1 MDVKRRAKGHLYIS
15 IALSCLLSIPIYTA
29 TAVPKGPT
37 ECTSSL
43 SGLDRK
49 LPTTFQ
55 EAFPK
60 RKCVPFA
67 AWQRMAA
74 KRESATA
81 LAQVEVL
88 VGPNTKP
95 WFSKVPAAAQ
105 SVLQLF
111 PNSSQ
116 PPMSYFIYY
125 NFKDAAWAKKKLQS
139 LVSENEYENFSRN
152 ENGRVTESNCEEARK
167 DCFGSK
173 ALTAGSGKGF
183 VLLGVPNALNNGD
196 PVADYRF
203 KAGML
208 EAHEFFHLLQDIPL
222 VGKDLEQRDW
232 PPGWVT
238 EGGAEYIQN
247 GAINKGSFKKYLDFR
262 ARDSSNLYQMKWLY
276 TEKYLAEYL
285 RQSITDSRGSQYDSW
300 LSYNLG
306 SRFIEVLVAIKG
318 QESLLHLNYELA
330 TKIGFAQAFENVY
343 GISWNKA
350 VPILAKVV
358 ASDLAEK

>member
-1 MDVKRRAKGHLYIS
+1 MNIRARAKLLTAIG
-15 IALSCLLSIPIYTA
+15 LSFSLSMPLYTA
-29 TAVPKGPT
+29 AAAPKGSA
-37 ECTSSL
+37 ECTSSN
-43 SGLDRK
+43 SGINKK
-49 LPTTFQ
+49 LPTTLQ
-55 EAFPK
+55 EATSK
-60 RKCVPFA
+60 RKCIPFA
-67 AWQRMAA
+67 AWQRMGA
-74 KRESATA
+74 KKESATA
-81 LAQVEVL
+81 LAQVEVFI
-88 VGPNTKP
+88 GPNTKP
-95 WFSKVPAAAQ
+95 WFSKVPAAVQ
-105 SVLQLF
+105 SVVQLF
-111 PNSSQ
+111 PNSPQ
-116 PPMSYFIYY
+116 PQMSYFIYY

-139 LVSENEYENFSRN
+139 LVSPNEYENFSRN

-173 ALTAGSGKGF
+173 ALTAESGKGF

-222 VGKDLEQRDW
+222 VGKGLEQLDW

-262 ARDSSNLYQMKWLY
+262 ALDSSDLYQMKWLY

-285 RQSITDSRGSQYDSW
+285 RQSISERRGSQYNSW

-318 QESLLHLNYELA
+318 QESLLQLNYELA
-330 TKIGFAQAFENVY
+330 TKIGFAQAFEKVY

-358 ASDLAEK
+358 SSDIAQKS

>member
-1 MDVKRRAKGHLYIS
+1 MNVKAKVKLLAAIG
-15 IALSCLLSIPIYTA
+15 LSFSLSIPIYTA
-29 TAVPKGPT
+29 TAAPKGFT
-37 ECTSSL
+37 DCTSSNSSL
-43 SGLDRK
+43 NKK

-55 EAFPK
+55 EAISK
-60 RKCVPFA
+60 RKCIPFA
-67 AWQRMAA
+67 ALQRMGA
-74 KRESATA
+74 KKESITA
-81 LAQVEVL
+81 LVQVEVL
-88 VGPNTKP
+88 IGPNTKP
-95 WFSKVPAAAQ
+95 WFNKVPAALQ

-116 PPMSYFIYY
+116 PQMSYFIYY

-139 LVSENEYENFSRN
+139 LVSPNEYENFLRN
-152 ENGRVTESNCEEARK
+152 ENGRVTESNCEEVRK

-173 ALTAGSGKGF
+173 ALTAGSGTGF

-222 VGKDLEQRDW
+222 VGKGLEPLDW

-262 ARDSSNLYQMKWLY
+262 SRDSSNLYQMKWLY

-285 RQSITDSRGSQYDSW
+285 RQSITENRGSQYNSW

-318 QESLLHLNYELA
+318 QESLLQLNYELS
-330 TKIGFAQAFENVY
+330 TKIGFKQAFEKVY

-358 ASDLAEK
+358 AKDLTETS